1 MSLKKSFVS
10 KGLIIND
17 VKRHWWVIVPQL
29 LVLLLFMPL
38 IILQESRFIRD
49 GLENNIYIPVELFL
63 VMAIVTPVIISMLL
77 YRYMHTKK
85 SNILIHS
92 LPIKREVIYSS
103 HIASGIMLML
113 IPIIINLVATLGV
126 IVAVNA
132 GGYVSMNH
140 IIAIHMM
147 LLLVEIA
154 IYMIASAVASF
165 TGFTIAQ
172 GAFTAIL
179 AVLSV
184 GIELIIN
191 LNLSTWVYGLQN
203 FHGPSVDGILG
214 YFSPLVV
221 SLNAF
226 GGLSF
231 GEGYYFNAVS
241 NVVLVVYILTFYII
255 GVIAYKKRPAERT
268 ETLVTFKWLEPIVK
282 YGFVFCV
289 MLCSIVLTTYENKTY
304 VVVMYVVSSLIAYL
318 VAEVIINKSI
328 DAIKNVKGYIPYAIA
343 IALILGIVNF
353 DIVGYERRVPEVSDI
368 ETVLINGGYYGEE
381 SIDRFTYSE
390 IENIKNIRAIHE
402 AVVSDRDRV
411 KNYENGDY
419 VYESGI
425 YIRYNL
431 KNGKIMTRNY
441 SIPSKIYNEYT
452 ELYNNIYDTTEYKKK
467 EYKIFDIEPENIDM
481 ITIASNVSEN
491 FRDIF
496 IEEEDI
502 TEMINILRDE
512 IMRMS
517 VGDIRSTS
525 NLGNISIQL
534 KEEYIDKLLKENK
547 NYELSHKY
555 GINSGTINIPLKKSF
570 KTLNEYLKNKG
581 TLEKITVKVED
592 VSSIL
597 VSSYDENDN
606 YEEILIESKEE
617 IAQCL
622 EVYEEDPGRAK
633 KDMVNFYDC
642 RIDVR
647 GEGRWF
653 VIPKEN
659 APEFIKKH
667 FNNN

>member
-1 MSLKKSFVS
+1 MNLKKSFVS

-17 VKRHWWVIVPQL
+17 LKRHWWVIVPQL

-49 GLENNIYIPVELFL
+49 GLENNIHIPVELFV

-92 LPIKREVIYSS
+92 LPIKREVIYNS
-103 HIASGIMLML
+103 HIVSGIILMIL
-113 IPIIINLVATLGV
+113 PMIINLVATLGV

-132 GGYVSMNH
+132 GQYISMDY
-140 IIAIHMM
+140 IIAIHVM

-179 AVLSV
+179 AVLAV
-184 GIELIIN
+184 GIGQIIN
-191 LNLSTWVYGLQN
+191 LNLSIWVYGVEN
-203 FHGPSVDGILG
+203 FSSASIDGILG

-221 SLNAF
+221 ALASL

-231 GEGYYFNAVS
+231 GESYHFDAMS
-241 NVVLVVYILTFYII
+241 NVILVVYILIFYII
-255 GVIAYKKRPAERT
+255 GVIAYKKRPTERT

-289 MLCSIVLTTYENKTY
+289 MLCSVVLTMYENRTY
-304 VVVMYVVSSLIAYL
+304 VVVMYIVGSVIAYL

-328 DAIKNVKGYIPYAIA
+328 DAIKNVKGYIPYALVMI
-343 IALILGIVNF
+343 IVCVCVNF
-353 DIVGYERRVPEVSDI
+353 DVFFYERRVPEISEI
-368 ETVLINGGYYGEE
+368 KTALINGGYYGDH
-381 SIDRFTYSE
+381 SIERFTYRE
-390 IENIKNIRAIHE
+390 IENIENIRSIHE
-402 AVVSDRDRV
+402 AIVNDRHRV
-411 KNYENGDY
+411 KNYEGDEY
-419 VYESGI
+419 VHEDSVH
-425 YIRYNL
+425 IRYNL
-431 KNGKIMTRNY
+431 KNGKTMTRSY
-441 SIPSKIYNEYT
+441 TIPSEIYNEYK
-452 ELYNNIYDTTEYKKK
+452 ELYNNIYATTEYKKK

-481 ITIASNVSEN
+481 ITISSNINFN
-491 FRDIF
+491 FRDVF

-502 TEMINILRDE
+502 TEMISILRDE

-517 VGDIRSTS
+517 VDDIRSTS
-525 NLGNISIQL
+525 NSGNISIQL
-534 KEEYIDKLLKENK
+534 KQEYIDKLLKENK
-547 NYELSHKY
+547 NYELGYKY
-555 GINSGTINIPLKKSF
+555 GIESGAISIPLKKSF

-581 TLEKITVKVED
+581 TLEKISVKAED

-606 YEEILIESKEE
+606 YKELLIEDKKQ

-622 EVYEEDPGRAK
+622 EVYEETNKNMSD
-633 KDMVNFYDC
+633 FYEC
-642 RIDVR
+642 RIDTR
-647 GEGRWF
+647 GEGRNWF
-653 VIPKEN
+653 VIPKER
-659 APEFIKKH
+659 APEFVKEYFK
-667 FNNN
+667 NN